1 MNLSVLTLARTLPL
15 HFVGGLEESS
25 WNLARTLARVGVG
38 ETILTTSFDGK
49 ARVTHQD
56 GVEIHEIPYVDDRLR
71 NRPTYRWWP
80 HFAFAAARYVRER
93 AMKADVIHSQSL
105 YVDGFLRWP
114 RRPPIAVTMHGTP
127 RGDYVG
133 GARDKLIDEVGWA
146 HPRVLLQ
153 HLDVIRNT
161 RRVRR
166 QLKRVEA
173 IVPVSRHV
181 AEILPGVDRPDPRVR
196 IIPNGINPSDFPLVD
211 HADAR
216 SRLDLP
222 ADGHVLLYVGR
233 IEKSKGVHRLVDL
246 VSAQP
251 DLVLLVAGEGP
262 YLSALRERIAS
273 RHVQARVRL
282 LGRIREERPT
292 IYAAA
297 DLVCLPSLHEGQPIS
312 LVEAMAEGTPVAT
325 SHPWIPD
332 ELLPYAAIEPDADGM
347 VRAGLALA
355 EQTNRMEVREA
366 VLSRFT
372 WDRIAESYVGLFEHL
387 AVGSSNPTSGS

>member
-1 MNLSVLTLARTLPL
+1 
-15 HFVGGLEESS
+15 
-25 WNLARTLARVGVG
+25 
-38 ETILTTSFDGK
+38 
-49 ARVTHQD
+49 
-56 GVEIHEIPYVDDRLR
+56 
-71 NRPTYRWWP
+71 
-80 HFAFAAARYVRER
+80 
-93 AMKADVIHSQSL
+93 
-105 YVDGFLRWP
+105 
-114 RRPPIAVTMHGTP
+114 
-127 RGDYVG
+127 
-133 GARDKLIDEVGWA
+133 
-146 HPRVLLQ
+146 
-153 HLDVIRNT
+153 
-161 RRVRR
+161 
-166 QLKRVEA
+166 
-173 IVPVSRHV
+173 
-181 AEILPGVDRPDPRVR
+181 
-196 IIPNGINPSDFPLVD
+196 
-211 HADAR
+211 
-216 SRLDLP
+216 LDLP

-332 ELLPYAAIEPDADGM
+332 ELLPFAAIEPDADGM

-387 AVGSSNPTSGS
+387 AVASSNPTSGS